1 MKKTLLALA
10 IAMLG
15 SQAMAVTAPP
25 EAPTAAA
32 VPAAAV
38 LPADSASAPEPTV
51 VEVGNVTVPED
62 FPKAN
67 LWKTVKAL
75 QLGPQ
80 SGIVKVLTPKKAVLW
95 TRGFDDQKVAR
106 LSPEDHHK
114 IFEALEVPDSQLAS
128 LSRQLMEKYSK
139 LPHAQTVALVGAIAL
154 EPALTR
160 ADQQRIEEWLNRVLT
175 VESKDVVTR
184 RQALLALALLPQPS
198 DESVAT
204 VVNVYETSRNNWETF
219 PVNQFVQYHG
229 IDLLERPD
237 GPQIRER
244 LGAVPSLYT
253 PGILQDLSQQEPPA
267 ATPVLDTEAASQ

>member
-10 IAMLG
+10 IAMLS
-15 SQAMAVTAPP
+15 SQAMADSVP
-25 EAPTAAA
+25 PTAAA
-32 VPAAAV
+32 TPAPAAV
-38 LPADSASAPEPTV
+38 SLPVDSSAAPEPTE
-51 VEVGNVTVPED
+51 VEVGNVTVPEE

-67 LWKTVKAL
+67 LWKTVKSL

-80 SGIVKVLTPKKAVLW
+80 SGITKVLGAKKAVLW
-95 TRGFDDQKVAR
+95 TRGFDDQKVAK
-106 LSPEDHHK
+106 LEPEEHHK
-114 IFEALEVPDSQLAS
+114 IFEALGVPDSQMAS

-139 LPHAQTVALVGAIAL
+139 LPHAQTVALVGAVAL

-160 ADQQRIEEWLNRVLT
+160 ADQQRIEEWLNRVLS
-175 VESKDVVTR
+175 VETKDVVTR

-204 VVNVYETSRNNWETF
+204 VVKVYETSRNNWETF
-219 PVNQFVQYHG
+219 PVNQFVQYHAV
-229 IDLLERPD
+229 DLLERPD

-253 PGILQDLSQQEPPA
+253 PGIMQDLSQQEPPA
-267 ATPVLDTEAASQ
+267 ATPVLETEAASQ